1 MPHQFTAESTF
12 FNRMEE
18 FGFFDAIAD
27 RLPEEFTLVFEIARI
42 LEDESKPLTQRL
54 APILWQKSSDIPPP
68 HSPEHDIIPHLP
80 ASEEY
85 EAALID
91 SFRDIARIYPHQ
103 FLLPEEVFFQKLVE
117 RSLWLPKPK
126 APRNYRYQTES
137 NDFAPDSRKQ
147 KVYLL
152 FDTSKSMQEHYRIH
166 LAKAIAFFFLRQN
179 RKELGTVYFR
189 TFDAEIGE
197 LRTAND
203 IHGFEQ
209 LISEAM
215 HLRALGRGTALEKA
229 LLTAVADIRSA
240 SMMGEAEILV
250 ITDGAAHIDVEKLR
264 PLLGETIK
272 INTVKIG
279 TASITPDAKF
289 LQGLIMTG
297 GSEEIK
303 VVRDLQ
309 QKLRDLEHQI
319 HNAGSESRRGVL
331 RSEAGYIAKQI
342 NLQTERI
349 GKKIAERY
357 GREIEDISDTFI
369 QITDLVPQDI
379 FRLSE
384 DKTEELRALT
394 AEMLSTLINEP
405 SLEDLK
411 KAALLSDHLEMMADH
426 HGIES
431 EELSQTAKELQKLL
445 EKILKEGGDTSHQFL
460 ELSEKDEIQLS
471 KMMQKKSNAMVRIPL
486 ARLIKLMLRK
496 VKRAVMRVVK
506 RKKSRGKK

>member
-1 MPHQFTAESTF
+1 MPHQFTTESTF

-18 FGFFDAIAD
+18 FGFFDAISD

-54 APILWQKSSDIPPP
+54 APILWHKSSDTPPP
-68 HSPEHDIIPHLP
+68 LSPEHDIIPHLP
-80 ASEEY
+80 AAEEY
-85 EAALID
+85 EASLID

-103 FLLPEEVFFQKLVE
+103 FLLPEEVFYQKLVE
-117 RSLWLPKPK
+117 RSLWLPKPR

-197 LRTAND
+197 LKTASD

-209 LISEAM
+209 LISDAM
-215 HLRALGRGTALEKA
+215 HLRALGRGTAMEKA
-229 LLTAVADIRSA
+229 LLTAITDIRSA

-264 PLLGETIK
+264 PLLGDTIK

-289 LQGLIMTG
+289 LQGLILTG
-297 GSEEIK
+297 SSEEIK
-303 VVRDLQ
+303 IVRDLQ

-319 HNAGSESRRGVL
+319 HNASSESRRGVL
-331 RSEAGYIAKQI
+331 RSESSYIAKQI
-342 NLQTERI
+342 NQQTERI

-357 GREIEDISDTFI
+357 GREIEDISSTFI

-379 FRLSE
+379 FKLSE
-384 DKTEELRALT
+384 DKTEELKALT
-394 AEMLSTLINEP
+394 VEMLSTLINEP

-411 KAALLSDHLEMMADH
+411 KAALLNDHLEMMTDH

-431 EELSQTAKELQKLL
+431 EELTKTAKELQQLL
-445 EKILKEGGDTSHQFL
+445 EKILKEGGDTSHQLL
-460 ELSEKDEIQLS
+460 ELSEK
-471 KMMQKKSNAMVRIPL
+471 
-486 ARLIKLMLRK
+486 
-496 VKRAVMRVVK
+496 
-506 RKKSRGKK
+506 